1 MDLLSWQI
9 SCNNN
14 RRTSLTTASPLPFYY
29 PHTLLHFISVYATL
43 TVVRTCYRHTWGF
56 GGGTAPGDPERRERQ
71 LTRMRDNPL
80 PLGQCPVIGA
90 APAALCS
97 AR

>member
-1 MDLLSWQI
+1 MSYKKPIVTYTVNLHAIHPINQMIDK
-9 SCNNN
+9 
-14 RRTSLTTASPLPFYY
+14 LPCKPYTWF
-29 PHTLLHFISVYATL
+29 
-43 TVVRTCYRHTWGF
+43 VRTCYRHTWGF